1 MCLLVCLFP
10 AVMYCLHIGWCHLA
24 MGIAQCERLS
34 AVWKSNELQT
44 DLIKAIE
51 DDDVYSDADDDKVS
65 TMMTKEKAMC
75 LFC

>member
-1 MCLLVCLFP
+1 
-10 AVMYCLHIGWCHLA
+10 

-65 TMMTKEKAMC
+65 TMMTKEKAML